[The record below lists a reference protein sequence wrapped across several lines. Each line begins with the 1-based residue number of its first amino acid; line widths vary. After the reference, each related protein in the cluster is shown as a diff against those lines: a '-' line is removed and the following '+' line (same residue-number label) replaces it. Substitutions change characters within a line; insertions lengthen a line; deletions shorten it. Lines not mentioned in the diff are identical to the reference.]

1 MDSYSFVRPGKLKL
15 KGEKKKKH
23 HKRHHESKPKVE
35 KTERIL
41 EADAHGGWW
50 SVKEFDEVKDS
61 IAIQV
66 YVATD
71 KPLTA
76 DGFEAAT
83 HSGQDANNKEFT
95 GACYLSA
102 TDEGLVVIGPPRK
115 YGEPPAPE
123 EIFTAMQVSDTK
135 VAFKSGYGRYLGVST
150 KSDAILAAIAD
161 AVGVFEQFEPIFQDG
176 RSAMLG
182 ANNCFLSADPI
193 TDDIIFK
200 SQQAKTNEMVI
211 FRSNKPLIHDPLLDI
226 PEEEREGLKKA
237 EVNYVREK
245 MKSDRYCK

>member
-135 VAFKSGYGRYLGVST
+135 VAFKSGLVSV
-150 KSDAILAAIAD
+150 S
-161 AVGVFEQFEPIFQDG
+161 
-176 RSAMLG
+176 SS
-182 ANNCFLSADPI
+182 FL
-193 TDDIIFK
+193 FY
-200 SQQAKTNEMVI
+200 N
-211 FRSNKPLIHDPLLDI
+211 SNKISFTMQFTLICGCRVSDQLPSKELALI
-226 PEEEREGLKKA
+226 
-237 EVNYVREK
+237 VNV
-245 MKSDRYCK
+245 